1 MADLGFLA
9 FDADNHYYEALDAFT
24 RHIEPRL
31 RRRAVQWA
39 EIDGKLR
46 LLVCG
51 RVNGFIPNPTFDPV
65 ARPGCL
71 DAYYRGENPEGKSMA
86 ELFGELLPID
96 PAYRDR
102 EVRLKVMDAQGLEK
116 VFLFPTLGVG
126 MEEAMKGAPEV
137 LVGAFRAF
145 NRWLDEDWGL
155 SFRERIY
162 AAPLVTLVDPQAA
175 VAELEWALSRD
186 ARVLCLRA
194 APVPTPE
201 GSRSPADP
209 CFDPFWA
216 RVNEAGVTVAFH
228 GGDHGYG
235 RYAEDWGEGGEFRAF
250 KSTPLRALVMADRA
264 PFDTFAA
271 LVCHGLFR
279 RFPNLR
285 VASVEM
291 GCEWV
296 RLLLRRLERLF
307 HQTPYDFPEDPVA
320 VFKRHV
326 WVSPFHEE
334 DVKGLGE
341 LLGADRLLFGSDFP
355 HAEGLPEPQDFVRE
369 LAGFSAAD
377 VRRIMRDNAL
387 GLSERRPAP
396 PGRP

>member
-1 MADLGFLA
+1 MSDLGFLA

-31 RRRAVQWA
+31 RKRAVQWA

-51 RVNGFIPNPTFDPV
+51 RVNYFIPNPTFDPV

-71 DAYYRGENPEGKSMA
+71 DAYYRGENPEGKTVA

-102 EVRLKVMDAQGLEK
+102 ETRLKVMDSQGLEK

-126 MEEAMKGAPEV
+126 MEESMKREPEV
-137 LVGAFRAF
+137 LLGAFRAF
-145 NRWLDEDWGL
+145 NRWLDEDWGF
-155 SFRERIY
+155 SFRERLY
-162 AAPLVTLVDPQAA
+162 AAPMITLADPEAA
-175 VAELEWALSRD
+175 VDELEWALSRD
-186 ARVLCLRA
+186 ARLLGLRA
-194 APVPTPE
+194 APVPTRD

-216 RVNEAGVTVAFH
+216 RVNEAGIAVAFH

-235 RYAEDWGEGGEFRAF
+235 KYAEDWGEGGDFRAF
-250 KSTPLRALVMADRA
+250 KSTPLRALVMGDRA

-271 LVCHGLFR
+271 LICHGLFQ

-285 VASVEM
+285 VASIEM
-291 GCEWV
+291 GSDWV
-296 RLLLRRLERLF
+296 RLLVRRLGQLWR
-307 HQTPYDFPEDPVA
+307 QTPYAFAEDPVA

-341 LLGADRLLFGSDFP
+341 LLGADRLLMGSDFP
-355 HAEGLPEPQDFVRE
+355 HAEGIPAPLDYVHQ
-369 LAGFSAAD
+369 LAGFSAED

-387 GLSERRPAP
+387 ALAQRRPVSQGAA
-396 PGRP
+396 

>member
-1 MADLGFLA
+1 MAELGFLA

-39 EIDGKLR
+39 HIDGKLR

-51 RVNGFIPNPTFDPV
+51 RVNYFIPNPTFDPV
-65 ARPGCL
+65 AKPGCL
-71 DAYYRGENPEGKSMA
+71 DAYYRGENPDGKTVA
-86 ELFGELLPID
+86 ELFGELVPID

-102 EVRLKVMDAQGLEK
+102 EVRLKVMDAQRLEK

-126 MEEAMKGAPEV
+126 MEESMKGEPEV

-145 NRWLDEDWGL
+145 NRWLDEDWGFA
-155 SFRERIY
+155 FRERLY
-162 AAPLVTLVDPQAA
+162 AAPMITLVDPAAA

-186 ARVLCLRA
+186 ARLLCLRA
-194 APVPTPE
+194 APVATPE

-216 RVNEAGVTVAFH
+216 RVNEAGVAVAFH

-235 RYAEDWGEGGEFRAF
+235 KYAEDWGEGGDFRSF
-250 KSTPLRALVMADRA
+250 KATPLRALVMGDRA

-271 LVCHGLFR
+271 LVCHGLFQ

-285 VASVEM
+285 VASIEM
-291 GCEWV
+291 GSDWV
-296 RLLLRRLERLF
+296 RLLLRRFGQLQR
-307 HQTPYDFPEDPVA
+307 QMPYAFPEDPVA

-334 DVKGLGE
+334 DVKGLGD
-341 LLGADRLLFGSDFP
+341 LLGADRLLMGSDFP
-355 HAEGLPEPQDFVRE
+355 HAEGIPEPIDYVHQ
-369 LAGFSAAD
+369 LAGFSPED

-387 GLSERRPAP
+387 ALAQHRPVSRATA
-396 PGRP
+396 

>member
-1 MADLGFLA
+1 MAELGFLA

-39 EIDGKLR
+39 HIDGKLR

-51 RVNGFIPNPTFDPV
+51 RVNYFIPNPTFDPV
-65 ARPGCL
+65 AKPGCL
-71 DAYYRGENPEGKSMA
+71 DAYYRGENPEGKTVA
-86 ELFGELLPID
+86 ELFGELVPID

-126 MEEAMKGAPEV
+126 MEESMKGEPEV

-145 NRWLDEDWGL
+145 NRWLDEDWGF
-155 SFRERIY
+155 SFRERLY
-162 AAPLVTLVDPQAA
+162 AAPMVTLVDPAAA
-175 VAELEWALSRD
+175 VGELEWALSRD
-186 ARVLCLRA
+186 ARLLCLRA
-194 APVPTPE
+194 APVVTPE

-216 RVNEAGVTVAFH
+216 RVNEAGVAVAFH
-228 GGDHGYG
+228 GGDHGYSK
-235 RYAEDWGEGGEFRAF
+235 YAEDWGEGGDFRSF
-250 KSTPLRALVMADRA
+250 KATPLRALVMGDRA

-271 LVCHGLFR
+271 LVCHGLFQ

-291 GCEWV
+291 GSDWV
-296 RLLLRRLERLF
+296 RLLLRRFGQLWR
-307 HQTPYDFPEDPVA
+307 QMPYAFPEDPVA

-334 DVKGLGE
+334 DVKGLGD
-341 LLGADRLLFGSDFP
+341 LLGAHRLLMGSDFP
-355 HAEGLPEPQDFVRE
+355 HAEGIPEPTDYVHH
-369 LAGFSAAD
+369 LAGFSPED

-387 GLSERRPAP
+387 ALAQHRPVSRATV
-396 PGRP
+396 